1 MADRVDTTAKLEE
14 IEEAIHDANR
24 LDRFDDRL
32 RALPADMID
41 LLDELLVLD
50 EGD

>member
-1 MADRVDTTAKLEE
+1 MTEKVDTIARLKE
-14 IEEAIHDANR
+14 IEETLHDANR